1 VNKDLLLLT
10 LQDEVNQALRLNVWL
25 RMYWNNP
32 FLSWNEKEHGNIT
45 SIHLDNGL
53 IWTPDIA
60 MYNK

>member
-1 VNKDLLLLT
+1 
-10 LQDEVNQALRLNVWL
+10 
-25 RMYWNNP
+25 MYWNNP